1 MMSSDEELDVIM
13 QYESKEI
20 IRALLTA
27 MDGYHGLP
35 FITCTR
41 RVLTTFWHDQL
52 GESAE
57 VQVFD
62 ALFIFKGKEERHHSG
77 GSWTPE
83 CDYTEVIFTCRVCGA
98 TVDQGDRRLHFR
110 NCEKV
115 SEVRKKSA
123 SLENF
128 IKNLKNAEEK

>member
-1 MMSSDEELDVIM
+1 MMSPDEELDVIM

-27 MDGYHGLP
+27 MDGYHELP
-35 FITCTR
+35 FITYTR
-41 RVLTTFWHDQL
+41 QELITLWHDQL
-52 GESAE
+52 DESAE

-62 ALFIFKGKEERHHSG
+62 ALFMFKGKEERHHSG
-77 GSWTPE
+77 GSWSPE
-83 CDYTEVIFTCRVCGA
+83 CDYTEVIFTCRLCA
-98 TVDQGDRRLHFR
+98 AIVDQGGRRLHFR

-115 SEVRKKSA
+115 SEVRKKSD

-128 IKNLKNAEEK
+128 IKNLRNVEGK